1 MAVVYSKVLLFD
13 PPLIYTAPDIC
24 VFGAVVLPQRPFL
37 PGQFS
42 RLFCDVLRES
52 RVIRADLFQTILDD
66 VFSQSSCAYVI
77 SKEEIGGFNLALVL

>member
-1 MAVVYSKVLLFD
+1 MYSHS
-13 PPLIYTAPDIC
+13 
-24 VFGAVVLPQRPFL
+24 GPFFL
-37 PGQFS
+37 DSFHAF
-42 RLFCDVLRES
+42 FCDVLRES